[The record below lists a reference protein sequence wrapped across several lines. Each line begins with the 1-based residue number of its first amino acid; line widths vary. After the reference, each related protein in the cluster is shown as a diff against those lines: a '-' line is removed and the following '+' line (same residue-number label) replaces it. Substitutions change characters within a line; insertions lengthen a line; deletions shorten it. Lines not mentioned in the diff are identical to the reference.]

1 LLTTDFKEF
10 MVNDTR
16 FAVGTVEAASPATME
31 KRMPELLATMQRL
44 AKEHGYTIAA
54 EERYGFT
61 PDRSSRFRK
70 RNAG

>member
-1 LLTTDFKEF
+1 
-10 MVNDTR
+10 
-16 FAVGTVEAASPATME
+16 ME